1 MRTRILAALG
11 LALLAPLIGE
21 YLLGN
26 LTIRDLA
33 AIPFLAPM
41 YGGGALLIREIARR
55 TGRGWPAILVLG
67 LAYGVLEPGIFD
79 GSLFALSYEGV
90 DYAAARVPVLGF
102 SAFYGLQFVINH
114 AVWSIT
120 IPIVL
125 TESLARRHR
134 ATPWLGRAGLAVT
147 AVIYVLGG
155 LLIRSFSI
163 DNGQYKTS
171 WTQAAGVLLV
181 AAMLVAVA
189 LRLPRPS
196 PARSAGSLPRPW
208 VAPVRSAG
216 WVPRPWVAAVAT
228 FVVSGG
234 YFVLPAGWPGVAA
247 VLAIAATAA
256 LVVARLARHAGW
268 NGRHRVALA
277 TGAVVTYAAAAFS
290 VTAFKHDNDPLAFAG
305 NCVFAVAVLV
315 LCALAAA
322 AAHPTPAPEHLS
334 ETP

>member
-1 MRTRILAALG
+1 
-11 LALLAPLIGE
+11 
-21 YLLGN
+21 
-26 LTIRDLA
+26 
-33 AIPFLAPM
+33 M
-41 YGGGALLIREIARR
+41 YGGGALLIREITRR

-67 LAYGVLEPGIFD
+67 LAYGVLEPGVFD

-90 DYAAARVPVLGF
+90 DYDAARVPVLGF

-155 LLIRSFSI
+155 LLIRYFSI
-163 DNGQYKTS
+163 DNGQYHTS
-171 WTQAAGVLLV
+171 WAQAAGVLLV

-189 LRLPRPS
+189 FRLPRPS
-196 PARSAGSLPRPW
+196 PA
-208 VAPVRSAG
+208 RSAG
-216 WVPRPWVAAVAT
+216 WVPRPWVAAVAA

-277 TGAVVTYAAAAFS
+277 TGAIVTYAAAAFS

-315 LCALAAA
+315 LCALAGAA
-322 AAHPTPAPEHLS
+322 ARPTPATEHLS
-334 ETP
+334 EAP